1 MPTLTTVNTMSST
14 SVLSLGVALATIAF
28 GNGCSTLALAG
39 KTSAS
44 NELDRIPDK
53 LEVDET
59 PVTASPAEAEPY
71 TVAETEEEPPYMA
84 PPIIPGVDPTKPIL
98 PEPETAPEP
107 SGSVTDKTPEK
118 PQKQEDLATAPPEQQ
133 TDLYYAPGSNI
144 PFSGEARILHENGK
158 PYYEGQFKDG
168 YRIGKGMEW
177 HPDGQVKY
185 AGEWKKNPAW
195 VRYENGEHVPF
206 TGSTPSWSRSVF
218 YEGSVSYYYSGTD
231 KLKLRGEYLKG
242 QLISG
247 LNLDRNGQSY

>member
-1 MPTLTTVNTMSST
+1 MPTLITVNTMSST

-39 KTSAS
+39 KTSDN
-44 NELDRIPDK
+44 NELDRTPDK

-59 PVTASPAEAEPY
+59 PVTASPAEADTY

-107 SGSVTDKTPEK
+107 ADSVTDSTPEK
-118 PQKQEDLATAPPEQQ
+118 PQKQEDLATAPPKQQ
-133 TDLYYAPGSNI
+133 ADLYYAPGSNI
-144 PFSGEARILHENGK
+144 PFSGEARILHENGNT
-158 PYYEGQFKDG
+158 YYEGQFKEG
-168 YRIGKGMEW
+168 YRIGIGVEW

-185 AGEWKKNPAW
+185 EGEWKKNPAW
-195 VRYENGEHVPF
+195 VRYENGKHVPF
-206 TGSTPSWSRSVF
+206 TGSTPSWPRSVF